1 MNYDNYEKKIVE
13 VYAVA
18 IKGWTYEKNI
28 CNPGKIGRRECLIT
42 LLDALVTNKCC
53 WDVLIDEELSDHIS
67 DNHERQANG
76 EKIYKPRKT
85 RQPRAIN
92 SAKSAQTV
100 CDTDS
105 EDEGQDNA
113 QDNTQDNAQDNE
125 QENTGDMNGVETPS
139 TAGVGTAGTTS
150 ESICSV

>member
-42 LLDALVTNKCC
+42 LLDALVTEKCR
-53 WDVLIDEELSDHIS
+53 WDVLTDEELSDRIS
-67 DNHERQANG
+67 DNHKCQANG

-100 CDTDS
+100 CDTVS

-113 QDNTQDNAQDNE
+113 QDNAQDNE
-125 QENTGDMNGVETPS
+125 QENTGDMNRVETPS

-150 ESICSV
+150 ESVGSV